1 MTPQQI
7 LAHTRSPEGIR
18 NPQVVYSQLRETAP
32 VYRDPDTGMIYITR
46 WADCDRLLRSPDF
59 TAPHL
64 LEKDPRFADSPSLQF
79 LATGLPNLDA
89 PTHTRFRREV
99 QKSFS
104 VPVLRKSEGFLREL
118 VAENVAAL
126 RDRTRFDVV
135 ADYATAIPST
145 VICVLLGVPVEDKD
159 VFARW
164 IADQFRLLGPER
176 IPDET
181 LAEVDATTRLLLEYM
196 GDLIERRRRE
206 PQIDI
211 ISGLVASQDTSDDPM
226 SLTEMAVTTSILL
239 AGGSDSTRTSIA
251 TGVKFLLENEDQLAD
266 FLDDPS
272 TQGAMFEEVVRLGG
286 AVVLGNLRKAT
297 VDTEI
302 GGEQVRS
309 GDLVVPVIAAA
320 NVDPEKFE
328 DPFRFDIRRRPNPHI
343 GFGGG
348 IHVCVGNM
356 LARMVAPIAIS
367 ELVRTYPDM
376 RLTGEVEDAS
386 TAALRSLA
394 SVWVERASE
403 LSLKRIT

>member
-1 MTPQQI
+1 MTPQEI
-7 LAHTRSPEGIR
+7 LKLARSPNGIR
-18 NPQVVYSQLRETAP
+18 NPQAVYGHLREIAP
-32 VYRDPDTGMIYITR
+32 VYRDPDSGIIYVTR
-46 WADCDRLLRSPDF
+46 WADCDRVLRSPEY

-64 LEKDPRFADSPSLQF
+64 IETDPRFADSPSLQF

-89 PTHTRFRREV
+89 PKHSRFRREV

-104 VPVLRKSEGFLREL
+104 VPVLRKSEAFLREL
-118 VAENVAAL
+118 VGENVAAL
-126 RDRTRFDVV
+126 RDRNRFDVV

-145 VICVLLGVPVEDKD
+145 VICVLLGVPVEDRD
-159 VFARW
+159 VFGGW

-181 LAEVDATTRLLLEYM
+181 LAEVDATTRLLLDYM

-211 ISGLVASQDTSDDPM
+211 ISGLVASQDAADEPM
-226 SLTEMAVTTSILL
+226 TITEMAVTTSILL

-251 TGVKFLLENEDQLAD
+251 TGVKFLLENDDQLAD
-266 FLDDPS
+266 FLADTS
-272 TQGAMFEEVVRLGG
+272 TDSTMFEEVVRLGG

-302 GGEQVRS
+302 GGEQVRA
-309 GDLVVPVIAAA
+309 GDLLVPVIAAA

-328 DPFRFDIRRRPNPHI
+328 DPSRFDIRRKPNPHI

-356 LARMVAPIAIS
+356 LARMVAPVAIS
-367 ELVRTYPDM
+367 QLIRAYPDM
-376 RLTGEVEDAS
+376 RLAGEVRDAS
-386 TAALRSLA
+386 TIALRSLA
-394 SVWVERASE
+394 SVLVERPA
-403 LSLKRIT
+403 RN

>member
-59 TAPHL
+59 TSPHL

-79 LATGLPNLDA
+79 LATGLPNLNA
-89 PTHTRFRREV
+89 PVHTRFRREV

-104 VPVLRKSEGFLREL
+104 VPVLRKSEAFLRDL
-118 VAENVAAL
+118 VAENVASL
-126 RDRTRFDVV
+126 RDSSRFDIVT
-135 ADYATAIPST
+135 DYATAIPST
-145 VICVLLGVPVEDKD
+145 VICVLLGVPVEDRD
-159 VFARW
+159 VFGGW

-211 ISGLVASQDTSDDPM
+211 ISGLVASQDAADNPM
-226 SLTEMAVTTSILL
+226 TLTEMAVTASILL

-266 FLDDPS
+266 FLADPS
-272 TQGAMFEEVVRLGG
+272 ADGSMFEEVVRLGG

-302 GGEQVRS
+302 GGAPVRA
-309 GDLVVPVIAAA
+309 GDLLVPVIAAA
-320 NVDPEKFE
+320 NVDPAKFE
-328 DPFRFDIRRRPNPHI
+328 DPLRFDIRRKPNSHI

-367 ELVRTYPDM
+367 KLVRAYPDM
-376 RLTGEVEDAS
+376 RLAGEMRDAS
-386 TAALRSLA
+386 TMALRSLA
-394 SVWVERASE
+394 SVWVERLPE
-403 LSLKRIT
+403 IGKPNT